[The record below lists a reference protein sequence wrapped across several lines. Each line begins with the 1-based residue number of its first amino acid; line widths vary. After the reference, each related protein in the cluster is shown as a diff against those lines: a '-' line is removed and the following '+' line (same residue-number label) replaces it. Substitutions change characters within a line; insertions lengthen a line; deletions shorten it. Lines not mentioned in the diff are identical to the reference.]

1 LLTFIQSTRPGT
13 SPLTASGANLPL
25 LALSITGV
33 VLVAGVLSY
42 VLLISQR
49 VEMTET
55 IPAQ

>member
-1 LLTFIQSTRPGT
+1 M
-13 SPLTASGANLPL
+13 TASGANLPL

>member
-1 LLTFIQSTRPGT
+1 MQVPAGWLVDRFGVKRAYAAGFAFRS
-13 SPLTASGANLPL
+13 
-25 LALSITGV
+25 TGV